1 MIDMMTGKELLLRTL
16 DHEVAPRAPWVP
28 FAGVHAGSL
37 KGFSARETL
46 SDADKLVES
55 LLEVNRLYSPDGQ
68 PILFDL
74 QIEAEALGCDLL
86 WSDKAPPSVSS
97 HPLLGSGSLPEHIP
111 GPGEGRIA
119 LAIEATRRMKAA
131 VGDRTALYGIV
142 TGPLTLASH
151 LRSTELFMDLIL
163 EPEYAARLI
172 DYSFRVET
180 AVAGYYADAGA
191 DVIAVVDPLVSQI
204 SPAHFEEF
212 LQKPYADFFSRIRA
226 RGLRSSFFVCGNAT
240 HNLEPM
246 CRTRPDCISV
256 DENVSMRDAKKITN
270 SYNVCLGGNIQLTVA
285 MLFGSQA
292 DNMKAVIDILDD
304 CGEAG
309 NLIVSP
315 GCDMP
320 YDVPVENAIA
330 ASLAAREPG
339 QARAMLVDY
348 RRTDLPMDVELPDY
362 SCLKKPIVEVFTLDS
377 DTCAACGYMMETAK
391 GIKAQFGERIDLVE
405 YKFTSLENIARCR
418 KMEVKNLP
426 SIYLNGILAYSS
438 IIPSRKDLAAKVE
451 SLL

>member
-1 MIDMMTGKELLLRTL
+1 LLLRTL
-16 DHEVAPRAPWVP
+16 DHEVLPRAPWVP

-37 KGFSARETL
+37 KGYSAREIL

-55 LLEVNRLYSPDGQ
+55 LLEVNRLYLPDGQ
-68 PILFDL
+68 PVVFDL

-97 HPLLGSGSLPEHIP
+97 HPLLSSGSLPTRIP
-111 GPGEGRIA
+111 GPGEKRIA
-119 LAIEATRRMKAA
+119 LAIEATRRMKGA
-131 VGDRTALYGIV
+131 VGNRTALYGIV

-163 EPEYAARLI
+163 DPEYAARLI
-172 DYSFRVET
+172 DYSFKVET
-180 AVAGYYADAGA
+180 ALAGYYADAGA
-191 DVIAVVDPLVSQI
+191 DIIAVVDPLVSQI
-204 SPAHFEEF
+204 SPAHFGEF
-212 LQKPYADFFSRIRA
+212 LQKPYADFFSSIRA

-246 CRTRPDCISV
+246 CKTRPDCISV
-256 DENVSMRDAKKITN
+256 DENVCMRDAKQITDR
-270 SYNVCLGGNIQLTVA
+270 YKVCIGGNIQLTVA

-292 DNMKAVIDILDD
+292 DNMKAVTDILDD
-304 CGEAG
+304 CGKGG
-309 NLIVSP
+309 NLVVSP

-330 ASLAAREPG
+330 ASLAAREPDK
-339 QARAMLVDY
+339 ARVMLADY
-348 RRTDLPMDVELPDY
+348 RRTDLPMNVELPDY
-362 SCLKKPIVEVFTLDS
+362 SNLEKPLVEVFTLDS
-377 DTCAACGYMMETAK
+377 ETCAACGYMMETAK
-391 GIKAQFGERIDLVE
+391 GIKAQFGDRIELVE
-405 YKFTSLENIARCR
+405 YKFTLLENIARCR
-418 KMEVKNLP
+418 KMGVKNLP
-426 SIYLNGILAYSS
+426 AIYLNGVLAYSS